1 MTVTARADRIGQRM
15 LAIVIAGLCLP
26 APPTA
31 AADLEPITLEGFNHY
46 VQLVQ
51 RHIDTQLSSHEPFL
65 FIDRLP
71 LDRRTVTEGQLRS
84 GQVVIERLDAN
95 QSDGSG
101 EPSKPILVPGGLI
114 HHWIGTVFIPR
125 ATLADTLRLA
135 EDYDHHQ
142 QYFRPDVIWSEIL
155 RHDGNDFTIRLRLYK
170 KKMITTVLD
179 TEHVV
184 HYQIVDD
191 THAWSQSHT
200 TRIQEVDNAGEADER
215 LEPVGH
221 DRGFLWRM
229 NTYWRFEESDGGTY
243 VECQS
248 ISLTRDLPTGL
259 GWLVGP
265 YLTSVPRESL
275 TFTLASTRS
284 AVEKRIRAQSLA
296 RTVVK

>member
-1 MTVTARADRIGQRM
+1 MTERADRIGQWM
-15 LAIVIAGLCLP
+15 LATVIAGLCLSAHPTP
-26 APPTA
+26 AS
-31 AADLEPITLEGFNHY
+31 DLEPMTLQAFDHY
-46 VQLVQ
+46 IQLVEA
-51 RHIDTQLSSHEPFL
+51 HIDRQHTRQEPFL
-65 FIDRLP
+65 WIDRLP
-71 LDRRTVTEGQLRS
+71 LDRRRVAEDQLRT

-95 QSDGSG
+95 ASDGPA
-101 EPSKPILVPGGLI
+101 EPSKPIVVSGGLI

-125 ATLADTLRLA
+125 ATLAETLQL
-135 EDYDHHQ
+135 EQDYNHHQ
-142 QYFRPDVIWSEIL
+142 QYFRPDVIGSEIL
-155 RHDGNDFTIRLRLYK
+155 GHDGNDFTIRLRLYK

-179 TEHVV
+179 TEHEV
-184 HYQIVDD
+184 HYQIVDK

-200 TRIQEVDNAGEADER
+200 TRIQEVDNAGEAGER

-229 NTYWRFEESDGGTY
+229 NTYWRFEQSDGGTY

-275 TFTLASTRS
+275 TFTLATTRN
-284 AVEKRIRAQSLA
+284 ALEKQIAAQSLA
-296 RTVVK
+296 PAAVK